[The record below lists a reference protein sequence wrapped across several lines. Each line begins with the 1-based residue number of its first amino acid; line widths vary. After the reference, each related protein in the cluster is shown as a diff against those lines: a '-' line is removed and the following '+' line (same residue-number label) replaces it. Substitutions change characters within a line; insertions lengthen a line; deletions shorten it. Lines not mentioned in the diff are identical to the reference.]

1 MKLPARNRSSHAC
14 LPKAHD
20 ESNHHGGNTGSN
32 SVLEANPLKN
42 DNLAASG
49 PSLDRPGLTPQATRQ
64 I

>member
-49 PSLDRPGLTPQATRQ
+49 PSLDRKG
-64 I
+64 